1 MLSNP
6 WPGEIERQ
14 LTEKIN
20 VRGLSRA
27 YPALTVGSRS
37 DRAFLSQ
44 VYLVVRPTQASAA
57 L

>member
-20 VRGLSRA
+20 ARGLSRA